1 MSKRTVHKVIQV
13 HPPEAEAI
21 SRAFREARVA
31 SETILTQLNK
41 IYAMLDQ
48 EWEGNQEKIFQGALD
63 GSIERIFNVLLPQ
76 LRFWEHK
83 YQVYMVDKLI
93 DEEV

>member
-13 HPPEAEAI
+13 HSSEAEAI
-21 SRAFREARVA
+21 SKAFREARVA
-31 SETILTQLNK
+31 SETILARLNK
-41 IYAMLDQ
+41 IYALLDQ
-48 EWEGNQEKIFQGALD
+48 EWEGNQEEIFQGALD
-63 GSIERIFNVLLPQ
+63 GSIERISNVLLPQ

-93 DEEV
+93 DEVV